1 VKRVYCGT
9 LDIVI
14 EAVTADE
21 AVEVLQSDHVI
32 DLVVSDAQMPGSM
45 DGFGLAQWVRK
56 NRESLTSSWSAPL
69 SVQPIPPRGTL

>member
-45 DGFGLAQWVRK
+45 DA
-56 NRESLTSSWSAPL
+56 
-69 SVQPIPPRGTL
+69 